1 MSPKID
7 AMHMIGWRPR
17 ENGGPSLVTAKK
29 VRRMTVAA
37 NPCERGV
44 NIMRTE
50 ERGGKKQNT
59 HWNCEVLNMDTDE
72 NQE

>member
-7 AMHMIGWRPR
+7 AMHMIGWRQR

-37 NPCERGV
+37 NPCERCKYNENRG
-44 NIMRTE
+44 
-50 ERGGKKQNT
+50 ERGKKT
-59 HWNCEVLNMDTDE
+59 KYTLEL
-72 NQE
+72 